1 MALENHHSDGGV
13 MNAAIKRNMSVGAE
27 VQDAGGVHFR
37 VWAPKARQL
46 RVCSRGSASSLSAE
60 GEGYFS
66 CFREDVKT
74 GDTYGFEID
83 GEGRS
88 LPDPATR
95 SQPQGTLG
103 LSEVV
108 DASAFAWQDRDW
120 KGPPSDNP
128 VIYEMHIGTF
138 TREGTWLAASEKL
151 PRLAEVGVTLI
162 EMMPVASFSG
172 TRGWGYDGVC
182 WFAPTH
188 LYGRP
193 DDLRHFIDRAHA
205 LGLGVIL
212 DVVYNHFGPS
222 GNCLSQF
229 AEAYTTDKYPNEWG
243 KALNFDGRDS
253 APVREYV
260 CENACYWIREFHFD
274 GLRLDATQQIF
285 DNSREHI
292 IAELSR
298 RSRAA
303 ANGKRII
310 IIGENEPQDFPI
322 CPPARTRRLWPRRDL
337 E

>member
-1 MALENHHSDGGV
+1 MPEAF
-13 MNAAIKRNMSVGAE
+13 I
-27 VQDAGGVHFR
+27 
-37 VWAPKARQL
+37 
-46 RVCSRGSASSLSAE
+46 SASGRRRLASSEYVRAVRRPPSPPRAKVIFPAFARTLRPA
-60 GEGYFS
+60 
-66 CFREDVKT
+66 T
-74 GDTYGFEID
+74 LTAFEID

-151 PRLAEVGVTLI
+151 PRLAEVEVTLI
-162 EMMPVASFSG
+162 EMMPVASFAG

-222 GNCLSQF
+222 GNCLTSVRGGLYDGQIS
-229 AEAYTTDKYPNEWG
+229 ERMG
-243 KALNFDGRDS
+243 KG
-253 APVREYV
+253 
-260 CENACYWIREFHFD
+260 
-274 GLRLDATQQIF
+274 
-285 DNSREHI
+285 
-292 IAELSR
+292 AEL
-298 RSRAA
+298 
-303 ANGKRII
+303 
-310 IIGENEPQDFPI
+310 
-322 CPPARTRRLWPRRDL
+322 
-337 E
+337 